1 MVTWQQSYLRALG
14 IKPTPEA
21 VSRLDQWQRFEG
33 GHTNNSAQYN
43 YLNTKLAMP
52 GSYDAIGN
60 GVQGYRNLGQGALA
74 FARTLKGRSDYAP
87 LVEWLRSGQ
96 GDPSGALQV
105 WVGGPGA
112 VGTAQAQTYAA
123 KILGHPGATISSAAQ
138 GGGKP
143 SQAAPGDTAAP
154 GPALG
159 SVRQQAA
166 EGFAAIAQGK
176 AKPEDTFS
184 TLIATIKAAAPQ
196 PGVPARPQVDVTPG
210 LKGVERQAANLVQKY
225 LGVNYVWGGTTP
237 AGFDCSGLI
246 QYVYRSLGVHV
257 PRTTYEQW
265 DAGQPVKGD
274 LQPGDAVFFTGSDP
288 KDGKPGHEG
297 MYIGNGLF
305 IEAPHTGAQVRVSK
319 LADRSDYVGAR
330 RF

>member
-1 MVTWQQSYLRALG
+1 V
-14 IKPTPEA
+14 
-21 VSRLDQWQRFEG
+21 
-33 GHTNNSAQYN
+33 
-43 YLNTKLAMP
+43 
-52 GSYDAIGN
+52 
-60 GVQGYRNLGQGALA
+60 
-74 FARTLKGRSDYAP
+74 RS
-87 LVEWLRSGQ
+87 
-96 GDPSGALQV
+96 
-105 WVGGPGA
+105 
-112 VGTAQAQTYAA
+112 T
-123 KILGHPGATISSAAQ
+123 
-138 GGGKP
+138 
-143 SQAAPGDTAAP
+143 
-154 GPALG
+154 
-159 SVRQQAA
+159 AA

-184 TLIATIKAAAPQ
+184 NLIATIKAAAPQ
-196 PGVPARPQVDVTPG
+196 PGAPARPQVDVTPG

-305 IEAPHTGAQVRVSK
+305 IEAPRTGLQVRVSK
-319 LADRSDYVGAR
+319 LADRGDYVGAR